1 MAKVKGQ
8 RGDTQ
13 PVAGD
18 PAGGAFGLWLNKREL
33 QALEIPLRHE
43 ITPQNTGWR
52 LEFMEAGKVTARHT
66 QGTRGIDVQPGDF
79 LISSGDDMYVAIHS
93 PAGRPEPSP
102 KPEDGAEDKPG
113 SDKPAKPESGRS
125 ESGKPA
131 SGEEY

>member
-1 MAKVKGQ
+1 MAKAKGQ

-66 QGTRGIDVQPGDF
+66 QGSRGIDVQPGDF
-79 LISSGDDMYVAIHS
+79 MISSGDDMYVAIHS
-93 PAGRPEPSP
+93 PAGKAAPEPQAA
-102 KPEDGAEDKPG
+102 AED
-113 SDKPAKPESGRS
+113 SPA
-125 ESGKPA
+125 SGKPA
-131 SGEEY
+131 SGKHASGEPASGKEY

>member
-1 MAKVKGQ
+1 MARAKGQ
-8 RGDTQ
+8 RGDTH

-79 LISSGDDMYVAIHS
+79 LISSGDDMYLAIHS
-93 PAGRPEPSP
+93 PAGKPAEPP
-102 KPEDGAEDKPG
+102 APQAADEDKPASG
-113 SDKPAKPESGRS
+113 KPESG
-125 ESGKPA
+125 K
-131 SGEEY
+131 EY